1 MTLSDIKSLS
11 YNYKTNKMEVEL
23 FIPKVVNGYMTSKV
37 AYSCNE
43 EVFRE
48 KVKKWLDFKY
58 NLSNV

>member
-43 EVFRE
+43 KVFRE

>member
-1 MTLSDIKSLS
+1 
-11 YNYKTNKMEVEL
+11 MEVEL
-23 FIPKVVNGYMTSKV
+23 FIPKVVNGYMTSKI

-43 EVFRE
+43 KVFRE